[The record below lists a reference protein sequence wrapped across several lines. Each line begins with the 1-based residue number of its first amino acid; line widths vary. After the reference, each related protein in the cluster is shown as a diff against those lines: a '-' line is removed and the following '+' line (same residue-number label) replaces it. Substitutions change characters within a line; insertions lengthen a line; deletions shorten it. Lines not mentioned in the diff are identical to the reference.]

1 MIKKQI
7 SVYLKQN
14 ILNISGVDK
23 FNGEYSMNPEIA
35 IAPEGFKLPSSPANP
50 RKVARISMNFK

>member
-1 MIKKQI
+1 
-7 SVYLKQN
+7 
-14 ILNISGVDK
+14 
-23 FNGEYSMNPEIA
+23 MNPEIA